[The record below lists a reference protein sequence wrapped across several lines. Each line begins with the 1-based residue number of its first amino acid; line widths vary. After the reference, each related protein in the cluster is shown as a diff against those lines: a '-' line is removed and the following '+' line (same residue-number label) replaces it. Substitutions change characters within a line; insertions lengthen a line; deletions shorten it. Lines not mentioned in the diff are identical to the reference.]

1 MADINNCAVIAMAG
15 IAIDQKVTA
24 TLGPH
29 MAQSHGCQLSNFVR
43 RHASQHPHSGK
54 TTPSREAT
62 LLPACADGPC
72 LNDMGQQDYEM
83 GAVKVTIATSIKALE
98 FGFLSAIT
106 ILNDVCPMTLDR
118 SLLRSLRSETKSNEH

>member
-1 MADINNCAVIAMAG
+1 MADIHDCAVIAMAG

-29 MAQSHGCQLSNFVR
+29 MTQSHGCQLSNFDK

-54 TTPSREAT
+54 TTPSREGT
-62 LLPACADGPC
+62 LLPACADSRC
-72 LNDMGQQDYEM
+72 VNDMGQQDYEM
-83 GAVKVTIATSIKALE
+83 GTVKVTIATSIKALE

-106 ILNDVCPMTLDR
+106 ILNDVCPITLDR

>member
-62 LLPACADGPC
+62 LLPACADGWR

-83 GAVKVTIATSIKALE
+83 GAVKFTIATSIKALE
-98 FGFLSAIT
+98 FGVSLADYHPQRGLS
-106 ILNDVCPMTLDR
+106 NDPGQVVAAVTQIRD
-118 SLLRSLRSETKSNEH
+118 EVE

>member
-1 MADINNCAVIAMAG
+1 MSAPAFRQNN
-15 IAIDQKVTA
+15 
-24 TLGPH
+24 
-29 MAQSHGCQLSNFVR
+29 
-43 RHASQHPHSGK
+43 
-54 TTPSREAT
+54 PSRGAT
-62 LLPACADGPC
+62 LLPACADGRR

-106 ILNDVCPMTLDR
+106 ILNRVCPMTLDR

>member
-1 MADINNCAVIAMAG
+1 MADIHDCAVIATAG

-62 LLPACADGPC
+62 LLPACADGRC
-72 LNDMGQQDYEM
+72 VNDMGQQDYEM
-83 GAVKVTIATSIKALE
+83 GAVKLTMATCIKALE

-118 SLLRSLRSETKSNEH
+118 SLLRSLRSERKANEH